1 MKGGLVSCLAALDAL
16 ARVGYRP
23 AADLFVQSVIEEECT
38 GNGALACLARG
49 YRAAA
54 ALIPEP
60 VWEKLV
66 RAQVGV
72 LWFQVK
78 VRGMPVHVR
87 EAGNGA
93 NAIEAAFG
101 LMRALHRLE
110 QAWNDRR
117 ESYPP
122 FDGVAHPIN
131 LNVGKIAGVIG
142 PQACRLGALSMYAP
156 QFTPDKASL
165 RPNARS
171 PKQYATR
178 RAKTASSITFLR
190 KSSTMASRRKDICST
205 GQRSRLRC
213 FEMRIAASTVPSL
226 TRSPRPA
233 PRTPDFSVFTLT
245 LPRLSMGPIPN
256 SIHGFDERLD
266 LDLLRRVT
274 QVIALFV
281 ANWCGLEKR

>member
-1 MKGGLVSCLAALDAL
+1 MVGSYRTESPKGHSLILNGHIDVVPAGPVEMWTTPPFEPRREGNWLYGRGAADMKGGLVSCLAALDAL

-110 QAWNDRR
+110 QA
-117 ESYPP
+117 
-122 FDGVAHPIN
+122 GTT
-131 LNVGKIAGVIG
+131 
-142 PQACRLGALSMYAP
+142 GA
-156 QFTPDKASL
+156 
-165 RPNARS
+165 R
-171 PKQYATR
+171 ATHR
-178 RAKTASSITFLR
+178 
-190 KSSTMASRRKDICST
+190 
-205 GQRSRLRC
+205 
-213 FEMRIAASTVPSL
+213 STVWLIPS
-226 TRSPRPA
+226 
-233 PRTPDFSVFTLT
+233 
-245 LPRLSMGPIPN
+245 I
-256 SIHGFDERLD
+256 
-266 LDLLRRVT
+266 
-274 QVIALFV
+274 
-281 ANWCGLEKR
+281 